1 MSSADEVLAT
11 IRRITAVCDALGLS
25 WAVGGSFASAVYGEP
40 RATNDVDVIARLR
53 LGDVRRFVAALGED
67 VYVDEDVIR
76 EAITSQRSFNVIDET
91 TYVKIDVFVPPP
103 GPLGEGQL
111 IRRRRLSLT
120 DELQTWVLGPE
131 DIVLQ
136 KLRWYRL
143 GAEQSDRQWRDIGSV
158 LRGTKNE
165 LDWGYLRSTAADT
178 GLSDLLNRAE
188 RDLMDGA

>member
-11 IRRITAVCDALGLS
+11 VRRITTACETVGLT

-53 LGDVRRFVAALGED
+53 LADVRRFVAALGQD

-76 EAITSQRSFNVIDET
+76 AAIVDQGSFNVIDEAT
-91 TYVKIDVFVPPP
+91 FVKIDVFVPAP

-111 IRRRRLSLT
+111 ARRRRFSLT
-120 DELQTWVLGPE
+120 DDLQTWVLGPE
-131 DIVLQ
+131 DILLQ

-143 GAEQSDRQWRDIGSV
+143 GAEQSDRQWRDIASI
-158 LRGTKNE
+158 LRSTKDE
-165 LDWGYLRSTAADT
+165 LDWSYLRATASDA
-178 GLSDLLNRAE
+178 GLADLLARAE
-188 RDLMDGA
+188 RELG